1 MKPENIQVVAAFY
14 KFVSL
19 PDFTE
24 MQEPLL
30 SYCQEQSIKGTIL
43 LAQEGINGTIA
54 GSRQAIDSVLNFL
67 CADSRLTDLEHKESY
82 TNTPPF
88 ERMKVRLKSEIVTLG
103 MPTVDP
109 NQQVGTYVNPQE
121 WNDLISDP
129 EVIVIDTRNDYE
141 VNIGSFKGA
150 QNPQTKS
157 FREFPDYVH
166 HNLDPKQHQKV
177 AMFCT
182 GGIRCEKASAF
193 MLAQGFAEVYHLK
206 GGILKY
212 LEEIPAEESLWE
224 GECFV
229 FDERVAVSHGL
240 AAGNHELCLG
250 CGRPIA
256 DEDKASSKYEAG
268 ISCPYC
274 FDNLTAEKKVRQQ
287 EKWRQLQLKNQ
298 QPYSLE

>member
-1 MKPENIQVVAAFY
+1 MKPENIQVVATFY

-19 PDFTE
+19 PDFAQL
-24 MQEPLL
+24 QEPLL
-30 SYCQEQSIKGTIL
+30 CYCQEQGIKGTIL
-43 LAQEGINGTIA
+43 LAREGINGTIA

-67 CADSRLTDLEHKESY
+67 RSDPRLADLEPKESSAD
-82 TNTPPF
+82 TPPF

-103 MPTVDP
+103 LPEVDP
-109 NQQVGTYVNPQE
+109 SQQVGIYVSPDE

-141 VNIGSFKGA
+141 VNIGSFAGA
-150 QNPQTKS
+150 QNPQTQS

-166 HNLDPKQHQKV
+166 QHLDPSQHKKV

-182 GGIRCEKASAF
+182 GGIRCEKASSF

-212 LEEIPAEESLWE
+212 LAEVPAEESLWK

-240 AAGNHELCLG
+240 EEGSYELCLS

-256 DEDKASSKYEAG
+256 EEDKASPKYEAG

-274 FDNLTAEKKVRQQ
+274 FDSLTEEKRVRQQ
-287 EKWRQLQLKNQ
+287 EKWRQLQLNRRD
-298 QPYSLE
+298 